1 MEASAHVNSLAA
13 RVRILR
19 ALPGQLT
26 AARLAVDLCEHALVL
41 GVCSLL
47 APEQKYNVCTGI
59 IDSTN
64 AFVHNQPV

>member
-26 AARLAVDLCEHALVL
+26 AARLADPAAARE
-41 GVCSLL
+41 
-47 APEQKYNVCTGI
+47 P
-59 IDSTN
+59 
-64 AFVHNQPV
+64 